1 MKIDTNLKDKVLLEF
16 ISEDYYL
23 GIRKDPGFAA
33 IKSFDDLKEFYT
45 LVAIRNS
52 DMPISKASRKELKKH
67 GFKKLKK
74 KGWLEFLWTENI
86 GENDFGDLYE
96 KDYQDFWY

>member
-1 MKIDTNLKDKVLLEF
+1 
-16 ISEDYYL
+16 
-23 GIRKDPGFAA
+23 
-33 IKSFDDLKEFYT
+33 
-45 LVAIRNS
+45 
-52 DMPISKASRKELKKH
+52 MPISKASRKELKKH